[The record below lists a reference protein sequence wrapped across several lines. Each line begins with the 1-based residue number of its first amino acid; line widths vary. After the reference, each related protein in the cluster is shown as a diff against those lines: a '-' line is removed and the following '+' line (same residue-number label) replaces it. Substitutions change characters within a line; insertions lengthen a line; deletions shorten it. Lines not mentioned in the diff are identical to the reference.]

1 MSDTFHETNYPDD
14 NNDRPWWGLPCT
26 VTPCFGARLVQEG
39 NRLHYLAD
47 RAGIR
52 GRFSNAD
59 AYHLDQAFPLLM
71 KQLELMLTSGELN
84 PRHQHTVT
92 LYAKGLTCDADTLGS
107 CGYVYLAVYPATET
121 ESNPPE

>member
-1 MSDTFHETNYPDD
+1 
-14 NNDRPWWGLPCT
+14 
-26 VTPCFGARLVQEG
+26 
-39 NRLHYLAD
+39 
-47 RAGIR
+47 
-52 GRFSNAD
+52 
-59 AYHLDQAFPLLM
+59 
-71 KQLELMLTSGELN
+71 ELMLTSGELN

>member
-1 MSDTFHETNYPDD
+1 MSDTLPGTTHPDD

-52 GRFSNAD
+52 GRFSDAD

-92 LYAKGLTCDADTLGS
+92 LYAKGLTCEADTLGS
-107 CGYVYLAVYPATET
+107 CGCVYLAVYPTPET
-121 ESNPPE
+121 KN